1 MRMSTHILIKFSR
14 HFSFALVLASSSLLS
29 GCAQFFDKQVVY
41 ETVTP
46 DTFPQLSAGGYAPIS
61 SQPGES
67 GEEKMLMAMKASKLE
82 AYRELTEQV
91 YGQTID
97 GKQTVA
103 AMIMRSSALN
113 ASVNGVIR
121 GAEVVKSY
129 SVGEDTYATEMRLD
143 MKVVHDLYLSSARP
157 QRVKN
162 VIYY

>member
-1 MRMSTHILIKFSR
+1 MTKHHSNKPFRTILSV
-14 HFSFALVLASSSLLS
+14 AAASLLLG
-29 GCAQFFDKQVVY
+29 GCAQIFDKQVVY
-41 ETVTP
+41 ETVKP
-46 DTFPQLSAGGYAPIS
+46 ETFPKLSAVGYAPIS
-61 SQPGES
+61 TQPGMS
-67 GEEKMLMAMKASKLE
+67 DEEKMLMAMKASKLE

-91 YGQTID
+91 YGQSID

-103 AMIMRSSALN
+103 AMIMQNSTLN

-129 SVGEDTYATEMRLD
+129 SVGQDTYATEMKLD
-143 MKVVHDLYLSSARP
+143 MKVVYDLYLSTARP